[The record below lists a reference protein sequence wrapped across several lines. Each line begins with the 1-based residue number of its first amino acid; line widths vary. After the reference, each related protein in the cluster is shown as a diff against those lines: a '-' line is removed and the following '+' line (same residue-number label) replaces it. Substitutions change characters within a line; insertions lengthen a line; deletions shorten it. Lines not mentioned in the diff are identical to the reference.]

1 MNRSRSILVTGML
14 VASLTQAGC
23 STFSGGKSDDDF
35 NVLSDASTRQFDSAQ
50 GMPPPQARPGRA
62 RMGVAGQRFQRERNS
77 DGLLGWLPKPSEIS
91 AGTKDAVGAGPDAQD
106 AEKIYTEADALY
118 HAGKYK
124 EARKLF
130 KKAGSKWPDSS
141 LEEDAIFM
149 AAECEFFLDEYP
161 DASDGYANLLDKY
174 ENSRHLDVVVTRQ
187 FAIARYWLELQ
198 EVDKQY
204 VLEPNL
210 TNETKPWW
218 DVTGN
223 AHAVMQS
230 VWINDPTGPLADD
243 SVFATANDY
252 FVNGRFIEADE
263 YYEQLRED
271 YPKSEHLANAFL
283 LGLQAKLATYQ
294 GPDYDPTPLLESE
307 KLIEQALL
315 QFPTQ
320 LANER
325 DRIMETRQRIQKL
338 KAERDLFMG
347 EFFAKKKYFQSAAH
361 YHRRVLETAPNTE
374 LAAQAQASME
384 EYRDKPGVPENRFQ
398 WFVNLFPGEKE
409 RAMNSADNNIQTAR
423 SAGAT
428 QR

>member
-1 MNRSRSILVTGML
+1 MNRSRLILVTGML
-14 VASLTQAGC
+14 VACLTQAGC
-23 STFSGGKSDDDF
+23 STFSGGSSDDSM
-35 NVLSDASTRQFDSAQ
+35 NVLSDAATRRFDDAQ
-50 GMPPPQARPGRA
+50 GLPPPQSRPGRA

-91 AGTKDAVGAGPDAQD
+91 AGAKDAVGAGPDGRK
-106 AEKIYTEADALY
+106 AEQIYTEADALY
-118 HAGKYK
+118 HEGKYK

-130 KKAGSKWPDSS
+130 KKAGSSWPDSS
-141 LEEDAIFM
+141 LEEDAMFM
-149 AAECEFFLDEYP
+149 TAECEFFLDEYP
-161 DASDGYANLLDKY
+161 DASDTYANLLDKY

-187 FAIARYWLELQ
+187 FAIARYWMELQ
-198 EVDKQY
+198 EVNKQY

-210 TNETKPWW
+210 TNGTKPWW

-320 LANER
+320 LAGER
-325 DRIMETRQRIQKL
+325 DRILKTRQEIQKL
-338 KAERDLFMG
+338 KTERDWFMA
-347 EFFAKKKYFQSAAH
+347 EFYAGKKYYQSAAH
-361 YHRRVLETAPNTE
+361 YHRRVIESAPNSE
-374 LAAQAQASME
+374 LAAQARAHME
-384 EYRDKPGVPENRFQ
+384 EYRDEPGIPESRFQ
-398 WFVNLFPGEKE
+398 WLVNLFPGERE
-409 RAMNSADNNIQTAR
+409 RSINSADNNIQTAR
-423 SAGAT
+423 APGAT